1 MSIMDDVFD
10 VEDFVKD
17 DVGMKEAFDRIQ
29 VRLWQ
34 YEEAYDKAQVKV
46 RVIEDFKALLREE
59 V

>member
-29 VRLWQ
+29 IRLWQ